1 MPKLRA
7 SERLLEPV
15 RFKVNFWKV
24 GLRMFVLRTFTASKR
39 LISICFAVVG
49 LSGCAFTSPY
59 PDSWPAVESG
69 ASPTSRP
76 CPSIAGFYV
85 DKAISALFKPAFVDK
100 WESPR
105 LEGRHRDKDYLTYNL
120 FSNARHVMR
129 FANHVSDDV
138 QQLIGHL
145 VEIKQATPDNLQ
157 LIVWSS
163 DGRDRFMLRQEV
175 LSMKTGDF
183 SCGPEGLK
191 LKTRSEAVVLG
202 VSNGVGSVARTLNRA
217 ADRSL
222 VMKVEETMISH
233 HFIFIPIVLSSG
245 YWLRWEVFAQDS
257 AQPAE

>member
-1 MPKLRA
+1 
-7 SERLLEPV
+7 
-15 RFKVNFWKV
+15 
-24 GLRMFVLRTFTASKR
+24 MFVLRTLAASKR
-39 LISICFAVVG
+39 LISVCFAMVG
-49 LSGCAFTSPY
+49 LSGCAFTTPY
-59 PDSWPAVESG
+59 PDTWPAVESHAPQ
-69 ASPTSRP
+69 ASSP

-85 DKAISALFKPAFVDK
+85 DTAISALFKPALVDN
-100 WESPR
+100 WESR
-105 LEGRHRDKDYLTYNL
+105 HFEGRDWDKGYLTYNL

-129 FANHVSDDV
+129 FKNHVSDDV

-145 VEIKQATPDNLQ
+145 VEIKQATPDNLE
-157 LIVWSS
+157 LIVWRY
-163 DGRDRFMLRQEV
+163 DGKDRFMLRQDV

-191 LKTRSEAVVLG
+191 LKTRSEAFVLG

-233 HFIFIPIVLSSG
+233 HYIYIPIVFSGG
-245 YWLRWEVFAQDS
+245 YWLRWEISKQDS

>member
-1 MPKLRA
+1 
-7 SERLLEPV
+7 
-15 RFKVNFWKV
+15 
-24 GLRMFVLRTFTASKR
+24 MFVLPTFAASKR

-59 PDSWPAVESG
+59 PDSWPAVESS

-85 DKAISALFKPAFVDK
+85 DKAISALFKPALVDT
-100 WESPR
+100 WESPP

-129 FANHVSDDV
+129 FANHVSNDV
-138 QQLIGHL
+138 QQLLGHL
-145 VEIKQATPDNLQ
+145 VEIKQTTPDSLE
-157 LIVWSS
+157 LVVWRS
-163 DGRDRFMLRQEV
+163 DGRDRFMLRQDL
-175 LSMKTGDF
+175 LSMKAGDF

-191 LKTRSEAVVLG
+191 LKTRSEAFVLG
-202 VSNGVGSVARTLNRA
+202 LSNGVGSVTRTLNRA

-222 VMKVEETMISH
+222 VMKVEQTMISH
-233 HFIFIPIVLSSG
+233 HYIYIPLVFSSE
-245 YWLRWEVFAQDS
+245 YWLRWEVFAQDL